1 MAISSAGIGSGLD
14 VNSIVSQLVA
24 LEKQPLKTLQSRA
37 SGLQSQLSTLGK
49 IQSQVSTLATAA
61 GKLGSVLTWKGT
73 TATSSNTAALTVT
86 SASTATPAVFSL
98 EISQLAKAQS
108 LAIPTGVTDP
118 ALPDVGSQFGT
129 GTLTIQVGINAAVD
143 VEIDPGKGSLSEIAA
158 AINSSAAGVSATV
171 LRDGTGK
178 ENLLLRAKDTGT
190 AGAFT
195 ISVADDDGNS
205 TDTTGLS
212 RLNFQTGNPLLQQT
226 QAAQNLT
233 GTVNGIAVTSSKN
246 TLSDTVPGITINAL
260 QETTA
265 PVTVEVTR
273 DNSVVTKA
281 MQDFVTAYNDL
292 NTLLK
297 DSTKYDAAT
306 KVAGVFQGDTATN
319 NLSRALSSLVSAPFN
334 TGSTFTGLSQV
345 GLTAKLGGALELN
358 NSKFTEALADPE
370 NLQKLFTNFGG
381 TNATNGFG
389 LRMRDF
395 ANGLLAATG
404 TVTSKNDALKR
415 AIDSNQKD
423 QDKVNDRATLAE
435 ARLRKQYSALDSKMA
450 SLSALNTYV
459 TQQVAAWNKSSS

>member
-1 MAISSAGIGSGLD
+1 MAISSTGIGSGLD

-24 LEKQPLKTLQSRA
+24 LEKQPLKALQSRA
-37 SGLQSQLSTLGK
+37 TGLQSQLSTLGK

-73 TATSSNTAALTVT
+73 TSSSSNTTALTVT
-86 SASTATPAVFSL
+86 SASTATPAAFSL

-108 LAIPTGVTDP
+108 LAIPAGLTDP
-118 ALPDVGSQFGT
+118 ALPDVGTQFGT
-129 GTLTIQVGINAAVD
+129 GTLTIQVGSNAAVN

-158 AINSSAAGVSATV
+158 AINGSAAGVSATV

-178 ENLLLRAKDTGT
+178 ENLLLRAKDTGA
-190 AGAFT
+190 AGTFT
-195 ISVADDDGNS
+195 IAVTDDDGNS
-205 TDTTGLS
+205 ADTTGLS
-212 RLNFQTGNPLLQQT
+212 RLNFQPGNQLMQQT
-226 QAAQNLT
+226 QAAQNLQ

-246 TLSDTVPGITINAL
+246 TLTDTVPGITISAL
-260 QETTA
+260 QVTTA

-297 DSTKYDAAT
+297 ESTKYDAAT

-319 NLSRALSSLVSAPFN
+319 NLARALSGLVSAPFN

-358 NSKFTEALADPE
+358 SSKFTEALADPE
-370 NLQKLFTNFGG
+370 NLQKLFANFGG
-381 TNATNGFG
+381 TDATNGFG

-395 ANGLLAATG
+395 SNGLLAATG

-415 AIDSNQKD
+415 AIDNNQKD
-423 QDKVNDRATLAE
+423 QDKVTDRATLAE

-459 TQQVAAWNKSSS
+459 TQQVAAWNKSSG